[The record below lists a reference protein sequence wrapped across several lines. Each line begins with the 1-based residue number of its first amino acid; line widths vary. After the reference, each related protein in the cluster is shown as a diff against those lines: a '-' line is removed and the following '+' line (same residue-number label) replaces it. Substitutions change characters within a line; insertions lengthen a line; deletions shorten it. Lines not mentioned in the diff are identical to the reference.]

1 MDGGKEYSP
10 NRLADLA
17 EDLGQ
22 IVELTTPYNPEQDGV
37 SERSIGIICAR
48 TRSAMIDM
56 DIPPFL
62 WPLIFES
69 IVLITNRTATTH
81 LEGKTPFEALTD
93 EFYPDDDNRPSV
105 AHLRVLGC
113 KTYVQIPKEKR
124 VTSEKVKARAE
135 VGILVGYEGNH
146 IFKVYIPTRSG
157 PPESKI
163 VRSSNVRFDEGGLI
177 TKPLPYKNDTEND
190 STPAGATGEE
200 SGNQDQQSSDLLPS
214 QTPTAVEVDSDDPV
228 TDMDSDHEDQE
239 EVETELLPEI
249 TQIDQ
254 SEDELPPPKRRQH
267 KVHIPNPEFDRR
279 TRQTTRRQAESSS
292 SQNPNPNILNT
303 ALFLHSRQ
311 AQPRPY
317 TTIPKQSRKQSSD
330 QTGWSGRRQF
340 RRNTED

>member
-1 MDGGKEYSP
+1 M
-10 NRLADLA
+10 
-17 EDLGQ
+17 
-22 IVELTTPYNPEQDGV
+22 
-37 SERSIGIICAR
+37 
-48 TRSAMIDM
+48 
-56 DIPPFL
+56 
-62 WPLIFES
+62 
-69 IVLITNRTATTH
+69 
-81 LEGKTPFEALTD
+81 
-93 EFYPDDDNRPSV
+93 
-105 AHLRVLGC
+105 
-113 KTYVQIPKEKR
+113 
-124 VTSEKVKARAE
+124 
-135 VGILVGYEGNH
+135 
-146 IFKVYIPTRSG
+146 YIPTRSG

-303 ALFLHSRQ
+303 ALFTALKAGPTTSIYDDPETIEEAKLRPDWLEWEKAIQKEYRGLKHKGTWKMLKRNTLPPGTSVIPGRLVLRTKRDKDNNIQKRKARWVAKGFRQ
-311 AQPRPY
+311 QYGRDF
-317 TTIPKQSRKQSSD
+317 D
-330 QTGWSGRRQF
+330 QTYAGVCKTVTWKLAVAIAALFDLEIDQMDVTQAFLNSKAD
-340 RRNTED
+340 TEIYVEVPPEWKIDEMVMTDSPNRACKLIKALYGLKQAPRLW